1 MSPSKHPS
9 DRNNRAIKEGWGA
22 QQNMML
28 EYQFI
33 GEAPVRG
40 ELQIYFPVAKPGIQ
54 RIEDDTLQAAKLRG
68 KATIRQV
75 FCAVAELLEDVEG
88 MAKFVYD
95 IEDEDD
101 V

>member
-1 MSPSKHPS
+1 MPSKHPS
-9 DRNNRAIKEGWGA
+9 DKNNRQIKNGWGA
-22 QQNMML
+22 QQTMTL
-28 EYQFI
+28 EYQFVN
-33 GEAPVRG
+33 EPVVRG

-68 KATIRQV
+68 KATIRQI

-95 IEDEDD
+95 IEDEEDE
-101 V
+101 

>member
-22 QQNMML
+22 QQSMML

-54 RIEDDTLQAAKLRG
+54 KRRDDSLQAAKQRG
-68 KATIRQV
+68 KATIREI
-75 FCAVAELLEDVEG
+75 FCAVAELMKDVEG

-95 IEDEDD
+95 IPDEEDE
-101 V
+101 